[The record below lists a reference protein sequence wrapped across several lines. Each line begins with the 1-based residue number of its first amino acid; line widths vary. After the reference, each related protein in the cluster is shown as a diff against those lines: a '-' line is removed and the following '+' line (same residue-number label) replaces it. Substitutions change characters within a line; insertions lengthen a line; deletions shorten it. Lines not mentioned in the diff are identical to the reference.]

1 MRMTPAILTACGGF
15 LLAVLWMDL
24 MFDVQV
30 LRHRQRGS
38 ELPEAV
44 LASIAAY
51 YRRVT
56 TDAWPMG
63 RLIGAVMLT
72 SLVVLAIQIALGQQP
87 RWLAPASLLLC
98 GGPVLLAI
106 LRVVPN
112 AVRLATRSD
121 APSRQSALARSICRD
136 HLVCL
141 AGIAGFV
148 VLQLW
153 AAAGGARG

>member
-1 MRMTPAILTACGGF
+1 MRLAPSILTACGGF

-30 LRHRQRGS
+30 LRHRQRGA
-38 ELPEAV
+38 ELPESV

-51 YRRVT
+51 YRRLT

-63 RLIGAVMLT
+63 RLIGAAMLSALIT
-72 SLVVLAIQIALGQQP
+72 LAVQIALGHEP

-98 GGPVLLAI
+98 GGPVLLAAV
-106 LRVVPN
+106 RVVPN
-112 AVRLATRSD
+112 AVRLAARSD
-121 APSRQSALARSICRD
+121 TVARQSALARSICRD
-136 HLVCL
+136 HLLCL

-153 AAAGGARG
+153 AAAGDGPG